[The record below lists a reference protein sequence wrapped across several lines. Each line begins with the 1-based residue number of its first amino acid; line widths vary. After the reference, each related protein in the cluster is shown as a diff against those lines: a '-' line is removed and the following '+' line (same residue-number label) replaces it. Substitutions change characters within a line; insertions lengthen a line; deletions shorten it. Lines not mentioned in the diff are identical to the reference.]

1 MGPLFCPK
9 QRFNGAEIF
18 TPGRAWAV
26 KPTIKILVR
35 RVNTLVVWGKI
46 KRNYFAGICVYSVE
60 AVIIPEPEPCE
71 TNTQISC

>member
-46 KRNYFAGICVYSVE
+46 KRNYFAG
-60 AVIIPEPEPCE
+60 ALRL
-71 TNTQISC
+71 